1 MRKND
6 IITSLVLRQIKG
18 IGAVAIKSL
27 WQKGLFQN
35 ENFYQTIEV
44 CLKVLKKEV
53 SDNEIEE
60 YIKYAQEIIF
70 SSSNENIKILH
81 ISDLDYPFQL
91 TELKDAP
98 VILFYKGNLE
108 RLRKVVG
115 IIGTREPDTSG
126 LEVSKRMAAHFHGKG
141 YSICNGLAL
150 GIDEG
155 SIKKE
160 TGILP
165 QVIGVLAG
173 GLNYNQ
179 SKTLLKTT
187 AILAEEVLEA
197 GGLLI
202 SEYENNVKEDTFK
215 VIKSCRLQAGISQGL
230 ILVQSKLDGG
240 SKYTLEA
247 FCSLNRPLGILHL
260 PNKKDDPLYQ
270 ANKEISVNFR
280 EGLSKMTGIKSNKI
294 ALEKINII
302 SSKADYSLFEKDIEQ
317 SKSVP
322 KNPNQTLFG

>member
-6 IITSLVLRQIKG
+6 IIATLVLRQIKG
-18 IGAVAIKSL
+18 VGAVAIKSL

-35 ENFYQTIEV
+35 ENFYQTIEG
-44 CLKVLKKEV
+44 CLKILKKDVAE
-53 SDNEIEE
+53 NEIEN
-60 YIKYAQEIIF
+60 YINEAQEIIF
-70 SSSNENIKILH
+70 TSNSENIKIIH
-81 ISDLDYPFQL
+81 IADPCYPIQL
-91 TELKDAP
+91 SELKDAP
-98 VILFYKGNLE
+98 AILFAKGNLE
-108 RLRKVVG
+108 RMEKVVG
-115 IIGTREPDTSG
+115 IIGTREPDTTG
-126 LEVSKRMAAHFHGKG
+126 LEVSKRIALYFHESG

-155 SIKKE
+155 SIKRE
-160 TGILP
+160 TSILP

-187 AILAEEVLEA
+187 ALLAEQVLEA

-202 SEYENNVKEDTFK
+202 SEFENNVKEDTFK
-215 VIKSCRLQAGISQGL
+215 VIKSCRLQAGLSQGL

-247 FCSLNRPLGILHL
+247 FCSLNRPLGIVSIQ
-260 PNKKDDPLYQ
+260 NKQDDPLYE
-270 ANKEISVNFR
+270 ANKEIAENYR
-280 EGLSKMTGIKSNKI
+280 EGLFKMTGIKPNKI

-302 SSKADYSLFEKDIEQ
+302 SSKADYSVFDNEILLKSGKENNSFKLF
-317 SKSVP
+317 
-322 KNPNQTLFG
+322 